1 MIGSPNSFAMLT
13 PGTGVGS
20 GRAVP
25 GSAQTMSTGQ
35 ETDFGSVVK
44 SMLRDAA
51 ATIQTGEATAIA
63 GMQGK
68 VPLQQVV
75 ETVVQAEQTMH
86 TAVAIR
92 DKVVSAYLEISRM
105 QI

>member
-1 MIGSPNSFAMLT
+1 MINPLNVVAARLGASPST
-13 PGTGVGS
+13 VG
-20 GRAVP
+20 P
-25 GSAQTMSTGQ
+25 TQPSAAISN
-35 ETDFGSVVK
+35 DPVDSFGSIFK
-44 SMLRDAA
+44 SMMRDAA
-51 ATIQTGEATAIA
+51 ATIQSGEANAIA

-68 VPLQQVV
+68 VPLQKVV
-75 ETVVQAEQTMH
+75 ETVVQAEQTLH

>member
-1 MIGSPNSFAMLT
+1 MINPLGSSGLPTPGIGSQGGAAAGAAERMS
-13 PGTGVGS
+13 VGPQS
-20 GRAVP
+20 
-25 GSAQTMSTGQ
+25 
-35 ETDFGSVVK
+35 DFGAVLK
-44 SMLRDAA
+44 FMIRDAA
-51 ATIQTGEATAIA
+51 ETVQAGETTAIA

-75 ETVVQAEQTMH
+75 ESVVQAEQTLH

-92 DKVVSAYLEISRM
+92 DKVVSAYLDISRI